1 MIHHGI
7 VLGCFLAWVSAS
19 SNFTTYEGHK
29 VYKVFPTGSQAGL
42 LKTFHDLEGYDF
54 WGSYHNVSTGIQEFD
69 LMVTPEQQEYFVK
82 FLKEKNIEYSTL
94 VEDLETVFQNERTH
108 QNAQRTSSRLS
119 FNSYLRYDQIQTYL
133 LQLVTNYPSLVTV

>member
-1 MIHHGI
+1 
-7 VLGCFLAWVSAS
+7 
-19 SNFTTYEGHK
+19 HK
-29 VYKVFPTGSQAGL
+29 VYKVFPTNSQAGL

-94 VEDLETVFQNERTH
+94 VEDLETVFQAERVQ
-108 QNAQRTSSRLS
+108 QNSKTASSRIS
-119 FNSYLRYDQIQTYL
+119 FNSYLRYDQIRTYL
-133 LQLVTNYPSLVTV
+133 LQLVTNYPSLVTVENIGFTYEGRPIV